1 MLSRRLFDPFILTI
15 LCGIFSLL
23 SQEKA
28 FALEGEAP
36 EAGIFYLDII
46 DTLEVVDSRSEYSS
60 GTMRRS
66 EIESNPASLY
76 QDVYKHALATKP
88 LVNAYGPFS
97 AQLSVN
103 GFRPGDVTSQVDNVL
118 PLYKRD
124 SYHHLFSLPRTD
136 IFQVELNNNGFPTFE
151 LTTVPRDGHGISLG
165 LLDFSAFSNL
175 SMAGISCFHL
185 ARISWLDQIMRRL
198 YDEKYSVFPSF
209 EEYYLKIRSNAPGR
223 LGPELNFWFV
233 DQDSYFETSQFD
245 DVIEEGKEAY
255 HTGARWKSNSRSL
268 AGWYLH
274 RMALKESFL
283 TAGWALSYT
292 RREDL
297 ARGKSGLI
305 SEQPTELNSHLYF
318 LTLAANAL
326 VESFTYAHGLEIQ
339 HGIRIGR
346 TVNEMKVDSQGMYY
360 PSIYV
365 LQRGDE
371 FTPDSLMRVDFRTG
385 TLQYQTWLRIRKD
398 ISRLSLRIGL
408 KGSYRDRFPF
418 SLGPECGLDID
429 LGPGKLTLASGR
441 YQRFPGAERA
451 HVSMYPMEGSRVEIN
466 DSFTFGF
473 HSSLL
478 TLSAYY
484 TKLYDLFDPL
494 DENSQFQ
501 GDYADGFS
509 TGFEGIIKKRWSLFD
524 VRIGYGYGRSILQ
537 REGIRYPSTYDP
549 GSKVTGALDIHLCDS
564 IIFSLAGDCSQGQRI
579 TPLLGR
585 EKTALGYQPVWGKP
599 NAVRLPLN
607 WGVSC
612 GTVLKLS
619 RSFQVSLF
627 ATDIPGREFA
637 IVYDDWNTKNILST
651 PWYGGIKVGY
661 DF

>member
-1 MLSRRLFDPFILTI
+1 LDPA
-15 LCGIFSLL
+15 C
-23 SQEKA
+23 
-28 FALEGEAP
+28 
-36 EAGIFYLDII
+36 
-46 DTLEVVDSRSEYSS
+46 
-60 GTMRRS
+60 
-66 EIESNPASLY
+66 LY

-103 GFRPGDVTSQVDNVL
+103 GLRPGDVTCRVDNVL

-124 SYHHLFSLPRTD
+124 SYHHLFSLPRAD
-136 IFQVELNNNGFPTFE
+136 IFQVELNTCGFPTFE
-151 LTTVPRDGHGISLG
+151 LASVPQDGHGISLG

-175 SMAGISCFHL
+175 RVSGINCFNL

-209 EEYYLKIRSNAPGR
+209 EEYYLKIRSDAPGR

-245 DVIEEGKEAY
+245 DVVEEGQKAY
-255 HTGARWKSNSRSL
+255 HTGARWKSNSRSM

-274 RMALKESFL
+274 RLAVKESFV
-283 TAGWALSYT
+283 TAGWAFSYT

-297 ARGKSGLI
+297 ARGKSGLM
-305 SEQPTELNSHLYF
+305 SEQPTDLNSHLYF
-318 LTLAANAL
+318 LTLDANAL

-346 TVNEMKVDSQGMYY
+346 TVNEMRVDSQGMYY
-360 PSIYV
+360 PSVYV

-371 FTPDSLMRVDFRTG
+371 YTPDSLMRVDFRTG
-385 TLQYQTWLRIRKD
+385 AVHYQTWFRIRKD

-418 SLGPECGLDID
+418 ALGPECGLDVD

-441 YQRFPGAERA
+441 WQRFPGAERA
-451 HVSMYPMEGSRVEIN
+451 HVSMYPLEGSRVEVN
-466 DSFTFGF
+466 DSFTLGF
-473 HSSLL
+473 RSSLVS
-478 TLSAYY
+478 LSAYFA
-484 TKLYDLFDPL
+484 KLYDLFDPV
-494 DENSQFQ
+494 DENSMFR

-509 TGFEGIIKKRWSLFD
+509 TGFEGVLKRRWSLFD
-524 VRIGYGYGRSILQ
+524 VHVGYGYGRSILM

-549 GSKVTGALDIHLCDS
+549 GSKVTCTLDVHLCDS

-585 EKTALGYQPVWGKP
+585 EKTELGYRPIWGKP
-599 NAVRLPLN
+599 NAARLPLN
-607 WGVSC
+607 WGISC
-612 GTVLKLS
+612 GTALKLS

-627 ATDIPGREFA
+627 AADIPGREFA
-637 IVYDDWNTKNILST
+637 IIYDDWNTKNFVTT
-651 PWYGGIKVGY
+651 PWYGGAKVGY